1 MIKKT
6 ALVTLALATSL
17 LNSVTLPAVANP
29 MMSYR
34 QNTPQKATISQS
46 SAIVV
51 SFSQNLEIDAKQEQG
66 QTLTLPLAQ
75 PITDGH
81 GNELVPAG
89 SPVSVKIVPEDK
101 KGVYIIAESIV
112 VNGQLI
118 PIQATSSKIASVKIK
133 VKTAKE
139 QARENRAVFGN
150 LGGNVAVGLS
160 NDGNEQAT
168 ETTKD
173 ATTGAAIGNS
183 VGIISGLLSAEN
195 VYLVRIPQGSV
206 YVLQLNAPI
215 TLPVSKVAQANNYPS
230 AANPVNTHQEN
241 PLSLLVQSHQPAMG
255 GTSSNN
261 NGNSSMYHRNG
272 QTISPEIA
280 AKLRNLLARH
290 EIKEANCDATNQQVK
305 ILVDDEFVVC
315 GLANNRYQPGT
326 YRLSFR

>member
-6 ALVTLALATSL
+6 ALVALALATSL

-51 SFSQNLEIDAKQEQG
+51 GFPQNLEIDAKQKQG

-112 VNGQLI
+112 ANGQLI

-150 LGGNVAVGLS
+150 LGGNVAVGLT
-160 NDGNEQAT
+160 NDENELAT

-173 ATTGAAIGNS
+173 ATTGAAIGNT

-215 TLPVSKVAQANNYPS
+215 TLPVSQVAQANNYPPV
-230 AANPVNTHQEN
+230 NPVNTHQEN
-241 PLSLLVQSHQPAMG
+241 PLSPSVQSHQPVG
-255 GTSSNN
+255 GASSNKN
-261 NGNSSMYHRNG
+261 SNSSMYHRNG

-290 EIKEANCDATNQQVK
+290 EIREANCDAINQQVK